1 MNDTTVTMIGNV
13 LTAPEWR
20 RTSTTATYVM
30 TFRFAATSRKFDRMS
45 GRWVDGDS
53 LRLKVACWRTL
64 GQNAFESIQLG
75 DPLIISGR
83 LYSRDWTDSDNHKRT
98 SYELDAISLGH
109 DLSRGVAKFA
119 RRRAVGAIDSINDA
133 ESHTAIGGETSAH
146 VDPPELPAG
155 MSTAVGLLGDFDPA
169 IYDTSAVAPEGYRED
184 EDADDDDE
192 ADEADAADES
202 VEDEQRDLASVS

>member
-20 RTSTTATYVM
+20 RTSNTATYVM
-30 TFRFAATSRKFDRMS
+30 TFRFAATSRRFDRMA

-83 LYSRDWTDSDNHKRT
+83 LYSRDWADSDVHKRT

-119 RRRAVGAIDSINDA
+119 RRRPVAATESIDDA
-133 ESHTAIGGETSAH
+133 ESRTTIGGETSAH
-146 VDPPELPAG
+146 VDPPELPPG
-155 MSTAVGLLGDFDPA
+155 VGPRPSCST
-169 IYDTSAVAPEGYRED
+169 TSTRRSTTRPSFRPRVTATTKIPMTR
-184 EDADDDDE
+184 
-192 ADEADAADES
+192 S
-202 VEDEQRDLASVS
+202 TRPTRASKTNSAT

>member
-20 RTSTTATYVM
+20 RTSNTATYVM
-30 TFRFAATSRKFDRMS
+30 TFRFAATSRRFDRLA

-83 LYSRDWTDSDNHKRT
+83 LYSRDWTDSDHHKRT

-119 RRRAVGAIDSINDA
+119 RRRPVAATESIDDA
-133 ESHTAIGGETSAH
+133 ESRATIGGETSEH
-146 VDPPELPAG
+146 VDPPELPPGVRPASE
-155 MSTAVGLLGDFDPA
+155 MFDNFDPA
-169 IYDTSAVAPEGYRED
+169 VYDTTIVPPTGYRED
-184 EDADDDDE
+184 DPEDDDE
-192 ADEADAADES
+192 TDAADES
-202 VEDEQRDLASVS
+202 VEDELRDLAAVA